1 MTITELR
8 IERGL
13 TKAQLSRE
21 LGVSV
26 RSVIRWEKDHM
37 SMTLKNAVE
46 VAKFFEISL
55 DALIESYGELV

>member
-13 TKAQLSRE
+13 SKIQLAKE

-26 RSVIRWEKDHM
+26 RNVIR
-37 SMTLKNAVE
+37 
-46 VAKFFEISL
+46 
-55 DALIESYGELV
+55 